1 MKTQKRLSIALLT
14 GTGLGILCI
23 IGVGVRLGFAGNE
36 LFLLATWY
44 NRLLMGLVIGLAGA
58 WQLSKS
64 KANPLLRGLVLGL
77 MVSLA
82 LFLSTELKDP
92 VGFLAGIVYGIII
105 DFVASKYA

>member
-1 MKTQKRLSIALLT
+1 M
-14 GTGLGILCI
+14 GIFCI
-23 IGVGVRLGFAGNE
+23 IGVSIRLGLAGNE

-58 WQLSKS
+58 WQLSKTKS
-64 KANPLLRGLVLGL
+64 NPLLRGFILGL

-82 LFLSTELKDP
+82 LFLSTELRDP
-92 VGFLAGIVYGIII
+92 IGFAAGIVYGIII

>member
-1 MKTQKRLSIALLT
+1 MKIQKRLIIALLT
-14 GTGLGILCI
+14 GAGLGILCI
-23 IGVGVRLGFAGNE
+23 IGVGGRLGFAGNE

-44 NRLLMGLVIGLAGA
+44 NRLLMGLVIGLAGS

-64 KANPLLRGLVLGL
+64 KSNPLIRGVVLGL
-77 MVSLA
+77 IISLA

-105 DFVASKYA
+105 DFIASKYA